1 MLSITK
7 LQGNENMDKRNPGA
21 PLVPITPLV
30 ECKFSQPLWKTV
42 WRFRKNLKLE
52 LPYNPAISLL
62 GIYPKETKTLIR
74 KDICTPVFIGV
85 LLIFNMAKIWK
96 EIIN

>member
-7 LQGNENMDKRNPGA
+7 LQGNENVDKRNPGA
-21 PLVPITPLV
+21 PFV
-30 ECKFSQPLWKTV
+30 ECKFSQPLWKPV
-42 WRFRKNLKLE
+42 WRFCKNLKIE

-74 KDICTPVFIGV
+74 KDICTPVFTGV
-85 LLIFNMAKIWK
+85 LLIFNMAEIWK
-96 EIIN
+96 QIIN